1 MNNFDVMI
9 KEIEETLKKECDS
22 KVLDNQE
29 DVDAVL
35 EVIARVIHKHYN
47 KNLTAVYKAMTHHG
61 GRR

>member
-29 DVDAVL
+29 DVDAVM
-35 EVIARVIHKHYN
+35 EVIARVIYKHYN
-47 KNLTAVYKAMTHHG
+47 KTLTAAYQYIAHHPV
-61 GRR
+61 